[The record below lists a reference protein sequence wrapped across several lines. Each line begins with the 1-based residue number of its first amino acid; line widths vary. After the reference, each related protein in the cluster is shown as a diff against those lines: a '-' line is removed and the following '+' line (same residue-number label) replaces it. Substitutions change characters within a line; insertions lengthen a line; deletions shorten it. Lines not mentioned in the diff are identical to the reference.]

1 MILNGIEHFG
11 GLEFALFK
19 LRQGVSEAQLLTLAR
34 EVEEKFLA
42 TKEGLLGHFLL
53 KGDGGVYADVAL
65 ASTPEIA
72 KAICNEWMENET
84 TLKYLEVIDMDSVEM
99 SFWERIG

>member
-1 MILNGIEHFG
+1 MSKQFY
-11 GLEFALFK
+11 F
-19 LRQGVSEAQLLTLAR
+19 T
-34 EVEEKFLA
+34 
-42 TKEGLLGHFLL
+42 
-53 KGDGGVYADVAL
+53 L

-72 KAICNEWMENET
+72 KAICNEWMKNET